1 MFGPIRR
8 HWPEY
13 LMEAA
18 GLGIFMISA
27 GVFTILFE
35 YPGSPVHQ
43 ALPSGFIRRCLI
55 GLAMGLTA
63 VGIIYSHWGK
73 RSGAHLNPA
82 VTLSFLWLK
91 KIQPWDAFYYIAAQ
105 FAGGLAGVLLVKILF
120 PQAFQVPEV
129 AYAATVPGPGGAW
142 LAFFAEA
149 AISFGLMLT
158 VLSVSSQPRFN
169 KLTGVFAGC
178 LVALYIAF
186 EAPFS
191 GMSMNPARTFASAL
205 PGGIWKD
212 VWVYFTA
219 PFVGMLAA
227 VEVSHLWVEAHH
239 PCPKLGHSHHHR
251 CIFCGLHMHHKAT
264 AAKAV
269 IVLVVLLGA
278 GSMKADAQIKQVG
291 MGPIVQTVSDLDRSV
306 EFYSKVL

>member
-35 YPGSPVHQ
+35 YPASPVHQ
-43 ALPSGFIRRCLI
+43 ALPSGFVRRCLI

-63 VGIIYSHWGK
+63 IGIIYSHWGK

-105 FAGGLAGVLLVKILF
+105 FVGGLAGVLLVEILF
-120 PQAFQVPEV
+120 PQAFRVPEV

-142 LAFFAEA
+142 MAFLAEVV
-149 AISFGLMLT
+149 ISFGLMTT
-158 VLSVSSQPRFN
+158 VLAVSSQPRYN
-169 KLTGVFAGC
+169 KLTGVFAGSWSPSTSR
-178 LVALYIAF
+178 LKPLF
-186 EAPFS
+186 
-191 GMSMNPARTFASAL
+191 
-205 PGGIWKD
+205 PG
-212 VWVYFTA
+212 
-219 PFVGMLAA
+219 
-227 VEVSHLWVEAHH
+227 
-239 PCPKLGHSHHHR
+239 
-251 CIFCGLHMHHKAT
+251 
-264 AAKAV
+264 
-269 IVLVVLLGA
+269 
-278 GSMKADAQIKQVG
+278 
-291 MGPIVQTVSDLDRSV
+291 
-306 EFYSKVL
+306 